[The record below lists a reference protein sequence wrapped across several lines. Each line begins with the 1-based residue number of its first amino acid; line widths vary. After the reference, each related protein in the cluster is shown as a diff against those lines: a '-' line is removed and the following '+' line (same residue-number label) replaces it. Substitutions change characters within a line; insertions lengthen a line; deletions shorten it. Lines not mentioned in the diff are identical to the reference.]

1 MRDLIKESRNIF
13 SNVNIFVAHMI
24 PMRPEHRF
32 TVGNVWNFNNMINL
46 ACNDKRIGHSHSMV
60 PGHDGKKG
68 YGGTCFP
75 KDTNNLLNL
84 MNKNNVKSYIIE
96 NVVKRN
102 EEYDRNEKDW
112 EDNKG
117 RAVV

>member
-1 MRDLIKESRNIF
+1 
-13 SNVNIFVAHMI
+13 
-24 PMRPEHRF
+24 
-32 TVGNVWNFNNMINL
+32 MINL

-102 EEYDRNEKDW
+102 EEHDRNEKDW